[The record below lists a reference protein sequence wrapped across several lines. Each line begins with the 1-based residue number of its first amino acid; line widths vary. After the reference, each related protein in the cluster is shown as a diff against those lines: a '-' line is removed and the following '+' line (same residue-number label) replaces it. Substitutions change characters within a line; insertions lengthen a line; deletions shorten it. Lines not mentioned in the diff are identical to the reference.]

1 MSKMKELAQT
11 IDEGGILGQAAEYI
25 YDGWK
30 VLPLKPN
37 SKDPHFSLIKRA
49 YLDASNEWDMLKFWH
64 KMDPNMN
71 IGIACQP
78 SGLVVF
84 DVDFRN
90 GGEII
95 EELTPT
101 FTVKTGDGFHFYYK
115 APVETL
121 FKGKL
126 QDGIDIK
133 WKGYVAAAPSI
144 HPNGKTYEIVNH
156 MEPQIINEDL
166 LEMGAK

>member
-1 MSKMKELAQT
+1 MKQ
-11 IDEGGILGQAAEYI
+11 IINDEVLNAAAEYSAN
-25 YDGWK
+25 GWK
-30 VLPLKPN
+30 VLPLKPH
-37 SKDPHFSLIKRA
+37 SKDPHFDLIKRA
-49 YLDASNEWDMLKFWH
+49 YLDASNDLEIINFWH

-71 IGIACQP
+71 LGIACQP

-115 APVETL
+115 APAEML
-121 FKGKL
+121 FKSKL
-126 QDGIDIK
+126 EDGIDIK

-144 HPNGKTYEIVNH
+144 HPNGKKYEIVNN
-156 MEPQIINEDL
+156 MEPQIINQDL

>member
-1 MSKMKELAQT
+1 MNQLLTNHVLST
-11 IDEGGILGQAAEYI
+11 AADYVAK
-25 YDGWK
+25 GWK
-30 VLPLKPN
+30 VLPLKPK
-37 SKDPHFSLIKRA
+37 SKDPHFDLIKRA
-49 YLDASNEWDMLKFWH
+49 YLDASNDMDIVNFWH
-64 KMDPNMN
+64 KMDPKMN

-121 FKGKL
+121 FRGTL
-126 QDGIDIK
+126 QEGIDIK

-144 HPNGKTYEIVNH
+144 HPNGKEYEIVNS
-156 MEPQIINEDL
+156 MEPQLINEDL

>member
-1 MSKMKELAQT
+1 MGAMKEVGLAIET
-11 IDEGGILGQAAEYI
+11 GGIFGQAAEYI
-25 YDGWK
+25 YNGWK
-30 VLPLKPN
+30 VMPLKSK
-37 SKDPHFSLIKRA
+37 SKDPHFDLIKRA
-49 YLDASNEWDMLKFWH
+49 YLDATDNWEVLKFWH

-90 GGEII
+90 GGEVIP
-95 EELTPT
+95 EFTET
-101 FTVKTGDGFHFYYK
+101 FTVKTGDGFHFYYQ
-115 APVETL
+115 APAETV

-126 QDGIDIK
+126 EDGIDIK

-144 HPNGKTYEIVNH
+144 HPSGKVYEIVNS
-156 MEPQIINEDL
+156 MKPAVIPADL
-166 LEMGAK
+166 LEMSSK

>member
-1 MSKMKELAQT
+1 MNQVITNEVLSA
-11 IDEGGILGQAAEYI
+11 AAEYAAN
-25 YDGWK
+25 GWK
-30 VLPLKPN
+30 VLPLKRK
-37 SKDPHFSLIKRA
+37 SKDPHFDLIKRA
-49 YLDASNEWDMLKFWH
+49 YLDASDDMEIINFWH

-115 APVETL
+115 APAETL
-121 FKGKL
+121 FKGTL
-126 QDGIDIK
+126 QEGIDIK

-144 HPNGKTYEIVNH
+144 HPNGKKYEVVNS
-156 MEPQIINEDL
+156 MEQQIINQDL